1 MRCVDYERVH
11 YKAIADD
18 KCRCCSRYSGPFINV
33 FLKNDFKIIMKKILS
48 FCLALCLAKET
59 KTVTFDNFAVVQWS
73 YNVEDV
79 LNPNSTLRF
88 EILTEQNQFSFGW
101 NR

>member
-1 MRCVDYERVH
+1 
-11 YKAIADD
+11 
-18 KCRCCSRYSGPFINV
+18 
-33 FLKNDFKIIMKKILS
+33 MKKILG
-48 FCLALCLAKET
+48 FCLAFTLAKET

-73 YNVEDV
+73 YNVENV

-88 EILTEQNQFSFGW
+88 EIQTKLNEFSFGW

>member
-1 MRCVDYERVH
+1 MSM
-11 YKAIADD
+11 A
-18 KCRCCSRYSGPFINV
+18 GFLFFGFIIISYGV
-33 FLKNDFKIIMKKILS
+33 GVWVGMKI
-48 FCLALCLAKET
+48 KET

-73 YNVEDV
+73 YNVENV

-88 EILTEQNQFSFGW
+88 EIQTKLNEFSFGW